1 MEFNIATSLFTVI
14 SGDNASD
21 RSLVL
26 KNEFDKFNDVHQG
39 VVPVYITPVS
49 LLQDRQMSSV
59 PTSSSPILLHEVI
72 SHLQQLLSS
81 SDNKTNME
89 TDFGVKAL
97 THFLSMLSSG
107 TIHSSIILFWD
118 LPESFLHPS
127 WQVAVSRLLVMCA
140 SSGVRICLST
150 QSPYMVQAVRFYSQ
164 KQNLKVYYI
173 LAELDSSGA
182 SLVSDVTDDLNR
194 LFYPLAMPLSR
205 IMNIYK

>member
-14 SGDNASD
+14 SGDNASE
-21 RSLVL
+21 RSLFL
-26 KNEFDKFNDVHQG
+26 KNEFDKFNDFNQG

-49 LLQDRQMSSV
+49 LLQDRQMPSV

-72 SHLQQLLSS
+72 SHLQHLLSS

-107 TIHSSIILFWD
+107 TIHSSVFLFWN

-127 WQVAVSRLLVMCA
+127 CQVTISRLLVMCA
-140 SSGVRICLST
+140 SSGIRICLSA
-150 QSPYMVQAVRFYSQ
+150 QSLYIVQAVRYDFG
-164 KQNLKVYYI
+164 I
-173 LAELDSSGA
+173 
-182 SLVSDVTDDLNR
+182 
-194 LFYPLAMPLSR
+194 
-205 IMNIYK
+205 IH

>member
-14 SGDNASD
+14 SGDNVSD

-97 THFLSMLSSG
+97 THF
-107 TIHSSIILFWD
+107 
-118 LPESFLHPS
+118 FL
-127 WQVAVSRLLVMCA
+127 
-140 SSGVRICLST
+140 
-150 QSPYMVQAVRFYSQ
+150 RF
-164 KQNLKVYYI
+164 
-173 LAELDSSGA
+173 
-182 SLVSDVTDDLNR
+182 
-194 LFYPLAMPLSR
+194 
-205 IMNIYK
+205 NIGLH

>member
-1 MEFNIATSLFTVI
+1 MEFNIATSQFTVI
-14 SGDNASD
+14 SGDNVSERAF
-21 RSLVL
+21 VL
-26 KNEFDKFNDVHQG
+26 KNEFDKVNDVNQG
-39 VVPVYITPVS
+39 IVPVYITPVS
-49 LLQDRQMSSV
+49 LLQDRQISSV

-81 SDNKTNME
+81 SNEKTNME
-89 TDFGVKAL
+89 TDFGTKAL

-107 TIHSSIILFWD
+107 TIHSSVVLFWD

-127 WQVAVSRLLVMCA
+127 WQVAISRLLVMCA

-150 QSPYMVQAVRFYSQ
+150 QSPYMVQAVRYYAQ
-164 KQNLKVYYI
+164 KQNLQVYYI

-182 SLVSDVTDDLNR
+182 GLVSDVTDDLNR
-194 LFYPLAMPLSR
+194 MFYPLAIPLSR